1 MSSNSRSLTKNYL
14 LIGLATSAV
23 MLAVSGYGWIQIPAG
38 TEIPIHWNFAGEVD
52 RTTGK
57 AEGLLLLPAISMVA
71 FILLSL
77 IPKLEPRR
85 GNVERSAKAY
95 LATGVVFGG
104 IMLTVHSLVVLASL
118 GYSVNTTAV
127 LTAAIGVMLIVMGNF
142 MGKIRSNFVFGMR
155 TPWTLSSELSW
166 NKTHR
171 LTGKLFML
179 WGLVVLVLSFAV
191 SPTQSLIYTACGLF
205 CIIVFACV
213 YSYRVWCSDPAAQH
227 A

>member
-1 MSSNSRSLTKNYL
+1 M
-14 LIGLATSAV
+14 
-23 MLAVSGYGWIQIPAG
+23 
-38 TEIPIHWNFAGEVD
+38 
-52 RTTGK
+52 
-57 AEGLLLLPAISMVA
+57 LLPAISMVA